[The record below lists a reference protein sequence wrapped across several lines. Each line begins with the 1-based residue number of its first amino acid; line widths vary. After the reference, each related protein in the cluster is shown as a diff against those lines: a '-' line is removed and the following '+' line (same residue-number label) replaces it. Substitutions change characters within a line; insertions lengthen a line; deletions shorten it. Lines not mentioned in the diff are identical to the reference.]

1 MSEGRVFNILVSS
14 VGGQGGLTLSRV
26 IALGAVVSG
35 YHVRTGETL
44 GMAQRFG
51 SVISYVRVGVGRE
64 VYSPIFGLGEA
75 HYVVCME
82 VLECAR
88 TLKYLRDDGF
98 LILDNIIKPPTS
110 MSLAGKNSSL
120 REQVIKQILDAAGS
134 EKVIVVPAR
143 DIASSLGSP
152 RATNMVLL
160 GALNGVSGL
169 FDNEKIEG
177 AISNFFW
184 GRTRELSI
192 RAYREG
198 YRYVSRRQ
206 APAQKTPLKL

>member
-1 MSEGRVFNILVSS
+1 MSEGDVFNILISS

-26 IALGAVVSG
+26 IALSAVISG

-51 SVISYVRVGVGRE
+51 SVVSYVRVGIGRE
-64 VYSPIFGLGEA
+64 VYSPLFSFNEA

-88 TLKYLRDDGF
+88 TLKYLRDDGV
-98 LILDNIIKPPTS
+98 LILDKTIKPPTS

-120 REQVIKQILDAAGS
+120 GEQVIKQIMDVVGS

-152 RATNMVLL
+152 KGTNMVLL
-160 GALNGVSGL
+160 GVLNKVSRL
-169 FDNEKIEG
+169 FDNEKIEE
-177 AISNFFW
+177 AISNFFG
-184 GRTRELSI
+184 GRARELSI

-198 YRYVSRRQ
+198 YKYVSQ
-206 APAQKTPLKL
+206 QQTPT